1 MFFLRKDSNISINLF
16 HQNELDFRY
25 TIEMPLNFSHS
36 IGKKLQK
43 KYDFQLLIY
52 IS

>member
-1 MFFLRKDSNISINLF
+1 MFFFRKDSNISINLF
-16 HQNELDFRY
+16 HQNELDFWY

-43 KYDFQLLIY
+43 NIIFEVLIY